1 MKKAVSFLLIAGLAV
16 SMLAG
21 CGSGNNG
28 AAGNGGTPDAADG
41 TEAGGAQAVSDVKVG
56 IIYIGDENEGYSAA
70 HMTGIDE
77 MMSEL
82 GLSDAQVIEK
92 TNVPEDESCYDAAVD
107 LAEQGCNI
115 IFGNSFGFESYLLQ
129 AAAEYPE
136 IQFCHA
142 TGFQA
147 ASSGLSNMHNY
158 FTAVYES
165 RYVSGVVAGLKL
177 NEMIADGTITED
189 EAKMGYVGA
198 YPYAEVIS
206 GFTSFYLGAKSV
218 CPSVTMEVQYT
229 NSWADM
235 SGEAEVATKLID
247 DGCVLI
253 SQHADTTG
261 APSACQEKGVPCVGY
276 NIDMISVAPD
286 SALTS
291 ASINW
296 GPYYTY
302 AVQCVMNGEAIV
314 TDWCQGY
321 AEGADRIT
329 ALNENVIAE
338 GTQEK
343 VTEVET
349 ALKEGTLHVFD
360 TATFTVN
367 GSSLEDLIAGGGDYE
382 KYAAYVS
389 DGYYHES
396 ELASAP
402 SFDIIIDGITSVT
415 E

>member
-1 MKKAVSFLLIAGLAV
+1 MKKILSMLLVLGLSV

-21 CGSGNNG
+21 CGAEGETDTAENNG
-28 AAGNGGTPDAADG
+28 TATVG
-41 TEAGGAQAVSDVKVG
+41 TESGEATAASDIKVG
-56 IIYIGDENEGYSAA
+56 IMYIGDENEGYTAA
-70 HMTGIDE
+70 HMAGIDA
-77 MMSEL
+77 MMENL
-82 GLSDAQVIEK
+82 GLSEAQVIEK
-92 TNVPEDESCYDAAVD
+92 TVVPEDESCYDAAVD

-115 IFGNSFGFESYLLQ
+115 IFGNSFGYETYMMQ
-129 AAAEYPE
+129 AAGEYPDVE
-136 IQFCHA
+136 FCHA
-142 TGFQA
+142 TGYQA
-147 ASSGLSNMHNY
+147 ASSGLANMHNY

-177 NEMIADGTITED
+177 NEMIADGTITEA

-198 YPYAEVIS
+198 FPYAEVIS

-235 SGEAEVATKLID
+235 SGEAEIASKLID

-261 APSACQEKGVPCVGY
+261 APSACEEKGVPCVGY
-276 NIDMISVAPD
+276 NVDMTSVAPD
-286 SALTS
+286 CALTS

-296 GPYYTY
+296 APYYTY
-302 AVQCVMNGEAIV
+302 AVECVMKGEAIA

-321 AEGADRIT
+321 AEGADKIT
-329 ALNENVIAE
+329 DLNTAVVAE
-338 GTQEK
+338 GTSEK
-343 VTEVET
+343 VAEVEA
-349 ALKEGTLHVFD
+349 ALKDGSLHVFD
-360 TATFTVN
+360 TTTFTVN
-367 GSSLEDLIAGGGDYE
+367 GSSLEDLIAQGGDYE
-382 KYAAYVS
+382 KYGAYVS
-389 DGYYHES
+389 DGYFHES

-402 SFDIIIDGITSVT
+402 AFDLVIDGITSVT